1 MEEEEARKIH
11 QRMMS
16 ELENIDLNNE
26 LFIVNSRYFFNI
38 LNLLITYYLF
48 FIIQDTKETENV
60 KEGADPNDIT
70 EMMSIKKDLSSM
82 SEREK
87 QKLLLREAP
96 EIFGLI
102 TDFKSSLLTKM
113 LL

>member
-1 MEEEEARKIH
+1 
-11 QRMMS
+11 
-16 ELENIDLNNE
+16 
-26 LFIVNSRYFFNI
+26 
-38 LNLLITYYLF
+38 
-48 FIIQDTKETENV
+48 
-60 KEGADPNDIT
+60 
-70 EMMSIKKDLSSM
+70 MMSIKKDLSSM